1 MTSKERAKL
10 KSVAANTET
19 IFQIGKNPLS
29 EAFVKQIKDALAAR
43 ELIKIRV
50 LETCEMLPMEFAQEI
65 ADRARC
71 EVVQVIGSRVVLFRK
86 RSKED
91 KKPSLLDEPK
101 QEKQASPK
109 TEQRIPQNK
118 KYGEKNGVKSKSVNG
133 KGKPYLNG
141 GQKKT
146 YAPKKQVKRGNKK

>member
-10 KSVAANTET
+10 KSAAANTET
-19 IFQIGKNPLS
+19 IFQIGKNPLDDN
-29 EAFVKQIKDALAAR
+29 FVKQVKDALTAR

-65 ADRARC
+65 ADQARC

-86 RSKED
+86 RSKDD

-101 QEKQASPK
+101 QEKQTSSK
-109 TEQRIPQNK
+109 TEQRNSQSSKKGLKGNNK
-118 KYGEKNGVKSKSVNG
+118 KPYFNG
-133 KGKPYLNG
+133 KQAAP
-141 GQKKT
+141 KKT
-146 YAPKKQVKRGNKK
+146 YAPKKQIKRGNKK

>member
-10 KSVAANTET
+10 KSIAANTET

-29 EAFVKQIKDALAAR
+29 DAFVKQVKDALAAR

-50 LETCEMLPMEFAQEI
+50 LETCEMLPMEFAQAAAEE
-65 ADRARC
+65 AGC
-71 EVVQVIGSRVVLFRK
+71 EVVQVIGSRVVLFKK

-101 QEKQASPK
+101 QEKQTSPK
-109 TEQRIPQNK
+109 AEQRNSQNK
-118 KYGEKNGVKSKSVNG
+118 KYGDKNGLKSK
-133 KGKPYLNG
+133 
-141 GQKKT
+141 
-146 YAPKKQVKRGNKK
+146 

>member
-10 KSVAANTET
+10 KSIAANTET

-29 EAFVKQIKDALAAR
+29 ETFVKQIKDALTAR

-50 LETCEMLPMEFAQEI
+50 LETCEMLPAEFAQEI

-71 EVVQVIGSRVVLFRK
+71 EVVQVIGSRVVLFKK
-86 RSKED
+86 RSKDD

-101 QEKQASPK
+101 REKQTSSK
-109 TEQRIPQNK
+109 SEQRNSQTDKKGLSGNNK
-118 KYGEKNGVKSKSVNG
+118 KPYYNGA
-133 KGKPYLNG
+133 KGT
-141 GQKKT
+141 QKKT
-146 YAPKKQVKRGNKK
+146 YVPKKQTKRGNKK

>member
-19 IFQIGKNPLS
+19 IFQIGKNPLDDN
-29 EAFVKQIKDALAAR
+29 FVKQVKDALTAR

-86 RSKED
+86 RSKDD

-101 QEKQASPK
+101 QEKQ
-109 TEQRIPQNK
+109 TEQRNSQSNK
-118 KYGEKNGVKSKSVNG
+118 KGLKGNNKKPYFNG
-133 KGKPYLNG
+133 KQAAP
-141 GQKKT
+141 KKT
-146 YAPKKQVKRGNKK
+146 YSPKKQTKRGTKK

>member
-10 KSVAANTET
+10 KSIAANTET

-29 EAFVKQIKDALAAR
+29 EAFVKQIKDALTAR

-50 LETCEMLPMEFAQEI
+50 LETCEMLPLEFAQEV
-65 ADRARC
+65 AEQARC
-71 EVVQVIGSRVVLFRK
+71 EVVQVIGSRVVLFKK

-101 QEKQASPK
+101 QEKQTSPK
-109 TEQRIPQNK
+109 AEQRNSQNNK
-118 KYGEKNGVKSKSVNG
+118 KGLRSKSGNN
-133 KGKPYLNG
+133 KGKPYFNG
-141 GQKKT
+141 VQKKT
-146 YAPKKQVKRGNKK
+146 YAPNKQNKRGNKK